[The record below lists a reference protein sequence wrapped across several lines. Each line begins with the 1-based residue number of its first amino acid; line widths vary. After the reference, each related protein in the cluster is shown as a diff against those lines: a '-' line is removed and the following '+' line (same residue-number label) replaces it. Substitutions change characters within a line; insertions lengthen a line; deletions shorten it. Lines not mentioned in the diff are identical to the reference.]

1 MEKSQVHTNHD
12 AYNENFREELERDH
26 PGRVA
31 LMHKGEVVGI
41 YDTHSAAYW
50 VGCERYELGN
60 FSIEWIGARP
70 AHLGII
76 TAALQ

>member
-1 MEKSQVHTNHD
+1 METTQVHTNHA

-26 PGRVA
+26 LGRVA
-31 LMHKGEVVGI
+31 LMHKGDVVGI
-41 YDTHSAAYW
+41 YDNHSAAYW

>member
-1 MEKSQVHTNHD
+1 METTQVHRNHA
-12 AYNENFREELERDH
+12 AYNENFREKLERDH
-26 PGRVA
+26 PGCVA
-31 LMHKGEVVGI
+31 LMHKCEVVGI
-41 YDTHSAAYW
+41 YDNHSAAYW

-76 TAALQ
+76 TAAL